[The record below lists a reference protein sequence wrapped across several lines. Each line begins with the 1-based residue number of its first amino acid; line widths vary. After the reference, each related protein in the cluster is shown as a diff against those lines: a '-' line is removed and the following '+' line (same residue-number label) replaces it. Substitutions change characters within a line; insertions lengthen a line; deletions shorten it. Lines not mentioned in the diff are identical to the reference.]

1 LKKMMMLAAMV
12 VAVALL
18 GASPALAQSAGI
30 ENGPTAE
37 VKDGVPSA
45 TAGGASAKGGE
56 CPEAKAGGV
65 EAKASCEKAA
75 PPPAPKLTPAPA
87 PAPKLT
93 PAPVPAPA
101 PAPAP
106 APKAAAPLPK
116 TGGSSVASLFALGGG
131 TLLVGGGLLAR
142 RIIK

>member
-1 LKKMMMLAAMV
+1 MMMLAAMV

-18 GASPALAQSAGI
+18 GASPALAQAAGI

-65 EAKASCEKAA
+65 QAKASCEKAA
-75 PPPAPKLTPAPA
+75 PPPAPKAAPA
-87 PAPKLT
+87 PAPKIT
-93 PAPVPAPA
+93 PAPVPAPAPAQA

>member
-1 LKKMMMLAAMV
+1 MMLAAMV
-12 VAVALL
+12 VAVTLL

-75 PPPAPKLTPAPA
+75 PPPAPKATPAP
-87 PAPKLT
+87 KIT
-93 PAPVPAPA
+93 PAQAPA

-106 APKAAAPLPK
+106 GPALKAAVPLPK

>member
-1 LKKMMMLAAMV
+1 MLLVAM

-18 GASPALAQSAGI
+18 AASPAMAQMAGI
-30 ENGPTAE
+30 ENGPKAE
-37 VKDGVPSA
+37 LKDGVPSA

-65 EAKASCEKAA
+65 VAKADGDCQKKPPPPPPAPPKAA
-75 PPPAPKLTPAPA
+75 PPAP
-87 PAPKLT
+87 
-93 PAPVPAPA
+93 PAPA

-106 APKAAAPLPK
+106 AKAELPK
-116 TGGSSVASLFALGGG
+116 TGGSSAASLWALGAG

-142 RIIK
+142 RLIK

>member
-1 LKKMMMLAAMV
+1 MMLAAMV
-12 VAVALL
+12 VAVTLL

-65 EAKASCEKAA
+65 VAKAGCEKKAPPP
-75 PPPAPKLTPAPA
+75 PPPAPPKPAPA
-87 PAPKLT
+87 PAPK
-93 PAPVPAPA
+93 AAPA

-106 APKAAAPLPK
+106 APSAAPAPAPKALPP
-116 TGGSSVASLFALGGG
+116 TGGVSLFAL
-131 TLLVGGGLLAR
+131 
-142 RIIK
+142 

>member
-1 LKKMMMLAAMV
+1 MLLIAM

-18 GASPALAQSAGI
+18 AASPAMAQSAGI
-30 ENGPTAE
+30 ENGPKAE

-56 CPEAKAGGV
+56 CPEAVAGGV
-65 EAKASCEKAA
+65 VAKAGCEKKAP
-75 PPPAPKLTPAPA
+75 PPPAPPKAAP
-87 PAPKLT
+87 
-93 PAPVPAPA
+93 

-106 APKAAAPLPK
+106 APKAAPAPAPKAQLPK

-131 TLLVGGGLLAR
+131 VLLVGGGLLAR
-142 RIIK
+142 RLIK

>member
-1 LKKMMMLAAMV
+1 MLATMV

-18 GASPALAQSAGI
+18 STSPALAQMAGI
-30 ENGPTAE
+30 ENGPKAE

-75 PPPAPKLTPAPA
+75 PPPAPKAPPAPA
-87 PAPKLT
+87 PAPKIT
-93 PAPVPAPA
+93 PAPA
-101 PAPAP
+101 PPPAA
-106 APKAAAPLPK
+106 APKAPAPLPK
-116 TGGSSVASLFALGGG
+116 TGGSSVASLFALGAG
-131 TLLVGGGLLAR
+131 TLLVVGGLLAR

>member
-1 LKKMMMLAAMV
+1 MLATMV

-18 GASPALAQSAGI
+18 STSPALAQMAGI
-30 ENGPTAE
+30 ENGPKAE

-56 CPEAKAGGV
+56 CPEAVAGGV
-65 EAKASCEKAA
+65 VAKASCEKKAPPP
-75 PPPAPKLTPAPA
+75 PPPAPPKAAP
-87 PAPKLT
+87 
-93 PAPVPAPA
+93 

-106 APKAAAPLPK
+106 APKAAPAPAPKAQLPK

-131 TLLVGGGLLAR
+131 VLLVGGGLLAR